1 MADPIYT
8 YLNYAQRILSI
19 ISPRTLR
26 AVFPRRS
33 GKTHGV
39 LAPYMHKVQKSMPRG
54 SGIFAGATRKQI
66 LGRTLPAV
74 LASWRSM
81 WGLVEGANFVI
92 GRPPQK
98 LNFPDPI
105 YKPIHWES
113 TMSFANGFIWNMIS
127 LAVPMSA
134 NGLTASSICM
144 DEARSM
150 VKSKIDSELIPAL
163 SGVVDP
169 YRDPAHSSA
178 NPFYK
183 STCFVSDASLS
194 AKGNWLEREDRF
206 LKETIDLGPNKGRT
220 HDELKQELIDY
231 AKHVIRVND
240 AAYYAKKTGHKVMVE
255 SEETIRYAKELRGM
269 VQRREGKFRVLP
281 NGDNS
286 ESNCQTLV
294 RLGVLTERDAELLF
308 NADYI
313 LTKDDYI
320 FMKVAMNSP
329 KFQEHIRQLR
339 RDVIFFQQGS
349 TIDNI
354 ALLGEDYI
362 RTMKASLSPLV
373 FQISILGLK
382 VKLSGEGFYY
392 ALDVENIH
400 GYIDADDNGVIDDSL
415 RVKRVS
421 REYNGATYT
430 AEVES
435 PDFDRLAD
443 INDCRMDGDLHGED
457 NLYIAMDY
465 NARINWVAIGVVR
478 RDPDNCNAETLYC
491 IKSMFVKTP
500 DRIEALMKNFNNYYA
515 PHRRRN
521 PNITY
526 FYDSTAKQGANYA
539 LEHKEDFKDVVI
551 RLLQAAGWYVTAIDM
566 GRPMAHDT
574 KYTDINNGLAGIS
587 YPAFRINTEQ
597 NEDLII
603 ALEHAEVEQGYNGF
617 RKSKAGEKLAFNPDG
632 EGEEFSSGKLSNIME
647 EHRTDGTDALDSL
660 YLGVKYFRY
669 GGGEVF
675 ACM

>member
-1 MADPIYT
+1 MDSTYV
-8 YLNYAQRILSI
+8 YLNYAQRILNI
-19 ISPRTLR
+19 INPRNLS

-39 LAPYMHKVQKSMPRG
+39 LAPRMHKVQKSMPRG
-54 SGIFAGATRKQI
+54 SGIFLGATRKQI

-74 LASWRSM
+74 LSSWRSM
-81 WGLVEGANFVI
+81 WGLTEGENFVI

-98 LNFPDPI
+98 LNYPDPI
-105 YKPIHWES
+105 YKPIHWEN
-113 TMSFANGFIWNMIS
+113 TMSFANGFLWNMIS
-127 LAVPMSA
+127 LAVNMSA
-134 NGLTASSICM
+134 NGLTASALCL

-150 VKSKIDSELIPAL
+150 SKSKIDSEVIPAL

-169 YRDPAHSSA
+169 YGDPAHSPQ
-178 NPFYK
+178 NPLYK
-183 STCFVSDASLS
+183 STCYVSDASLS
-194 AKGNWLEREDRF
+194 AKGNWLEREDRH
-206 LKETIDLGPNKGRT
+206 LKETIEYGPNKGRT
-220 HDELKQELIDY
+220 HEALKQELVDY
-231 AKHVIRVND
+231 AKHVIKIND

-255 SEETIRYAKELRGM
+255 SDDVITYARQLRDM
-269 VQRREGKFRVLP
+269 VKRREGKFRVLP
-281 NGDNS
+281 NGDNT
-286 ESNCQTLV
+286 EANCQTLV

-329 KFQEHIRQLR
+329 KYQEYIRQLR
-339 RDVIFFQQGS
+339 RDVMFFQQGS

-382 VKLSGEGFYY
+382 VKISGEGFYY

-400 GYIDADDNGVIDDSL
+400 GYVDAEDNGVIDDNTF
-415 RVKRVS
+415 VHRVS
-421 REYNGATYT
+421 QTYNGATYT

-435 PDFDRLAD
+435 PDFDRLSN
-443 INDCRMDGDLHGED
+443 IKDCRMDGDLHAD
-457 NLYIAMDY
+457 SRLFIAMDY
-465 NARINWVAIGVVR
+465 NARINWVCVGQVR
-478 RDPDNCNAETLYC
+478 PDPDNQSADTLFLC
-491 IKSMFVKTP
+491 KSMFVKTP
-500 DRIEALMKNFNNYYA
+500 DRIESLMANFNAYYA

-521 PNITY
+521 PEITY
-526 FYDSTAKQGANYA
+526 FYDSTAKQGKNYA
-539 LEHKEDFKDVVI
+539 LEHHEDFKDVVI
-551 RLLQAAGWYVTAIDM
+551 RLLEAAGWHVTAIDM

-574 KYTDINNGLAGIS
+574 KYREINNGLAGIS
-587 YPAFRINTEQ
+587 YPAVRINMEQ
-597 NEDLII
+597 NEDLIVS
-603 ALEHAEVEQGYNGF
+603 LEHAEVEQGYNGF
-617 RKSKAGEKLAFNPDG
+617 RKSKAGEKLPFNPDG

-647 EHRTDGTDALDSL
+647 EHRTDGSDAFDSL

-675 ACM
+675 ACR